1 MCIELDFKGL
11 YSFNLKA
18 LFDRNEYS
26 FIFLYLKIL
35 FHIQ

>member
-26 FIFLYLKIL
+26 FFIYLKIL